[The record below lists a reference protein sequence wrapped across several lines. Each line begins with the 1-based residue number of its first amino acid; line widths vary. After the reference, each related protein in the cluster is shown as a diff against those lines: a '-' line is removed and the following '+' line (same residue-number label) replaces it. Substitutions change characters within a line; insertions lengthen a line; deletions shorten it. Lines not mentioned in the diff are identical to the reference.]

1 LFHNI
6 SHETANGKWV
16 AKNVNNTAFIEG
28 SSYGESTMT
37 SQTRLLML
45 VTATTQL
52 PMILESGLQDPQLQV
67 MVKYT

>member
-1 LFHNI
+1 
-6 SHETANGKWV
+6 
-16 AKNVNNTAFIEG
+16 
-28 SSYGESTMT
+28 MT

-52 PMILESGLQDPQLQV
+52 LMILESGLQDPQLQV

>member
-1 LFHNI
+1 M
-6 SHETANGKWV
+6 
-16 AKNVNNTAFIEG
+16 NNTAFIEG

-52 PMILESGLQDPQLQV
+52 LMILESGLQDPQLQV